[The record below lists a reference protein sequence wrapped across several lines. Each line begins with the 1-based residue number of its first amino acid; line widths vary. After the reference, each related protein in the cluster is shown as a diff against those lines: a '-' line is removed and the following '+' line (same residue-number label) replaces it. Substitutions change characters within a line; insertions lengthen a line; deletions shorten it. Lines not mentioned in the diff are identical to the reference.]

1 MTSLRARYA
10 WGYLIACMVGPTL
23 LTIAAATA

>member
-1 MTSLRARYA
+1 MSLRARYA
-10 WGYLIACMVGPTL
+10 WGYLIALMVGPTV